1 MQGCSGVCIPSPS
14 SNSSPEVLQE
24 TSLLLVFFKF
34 RVKLR
39 TALLMW
45 TDEGSV
51 EEDNYLLCSTLNTS
65 INAIYNHI
73 SFCEQPSFSVTIS

>member
-1 MQGCSGVCIPSPS
+1 MPSPS

-24 TSLLLVFFKF
+24 TSLSLVFFKF

-45 TDEGSV
+45 TDEGSA
-51 EEDNYLLCSTLNTS
+51 EEDNHLLYSILNTS

-73 SFCEQPSFSVTIS
+73 SFCEQSSFSVAIN